1 MDIIE
6 DKIKKPYSLKNRHRR
21 NLQMVDDSSPK
32 VHPVKLTTD
41 DSSPKVHPVKLTMDD
56 SSPKVHPVKLTT
68 DDSTQVEEIVKK
80 EEVIPIISEKQSNIS
95 CIIF

>member
-21 NLQMVDDSSPK
+21 NLQMVDG
-32 VHPVKLTTD
+32 
-41 DSSPKVHPVKLTMDD
+41 SSPKVHPVKLTMDD

-80 EEVIPIISEKQSNIS
+80 EEVIPITSEKQSNIS

>member
-1 MDIIE
+1 
-6 DKIKKPYSLKNRHRR
+6 
-21 NLQMVDDSSPK
+21 
-32 VHPVKLTTD
+32 
-41 DSSPKVHPVKLTMDD
+41 MDD